1 VRRQIDAGRNQLE
14 SVQVPDSALEQGA
27 RLCIALGTDGLRGEL
42 TLLRTARALA
52 AFEGASQVEDSHLK
66 RIAVSAL
73 RHRLRR
79 NPLDESGSDIRVERA
94 MSEVLA

>member
-1 VRRQIDAGRNQLE
+1 MA
-14 SVQVPDSALEQGA
+14 
-27 RLCIALGTDGLRGEL
+27 LRGEL

-79 NPLDESGSDIRVERA
+79 NPLDESGSEYSRRTRDERGVCLIDPRWQRMHWA
-94 MSEVLA
+94 PPHCSR

>member
-1 VRRQIDAGRNQLE
+1 
-14 SVQVPDSALEQGA
+14 
-27 RLCIALGTDGLRGEL
+27 
-42 TLLRTARALA
+42 
-52 AFEGASQVEDSHLK
+52 LK